1 MNSRNLPLNEQHQL
15 LRKVRWF
22 GIFGAAIFVGSI
34 FLFGLL
40 GLLAWAAVIAFLWY
54 RSKKHS
60 GI

>member
-1 MNSRNLPLNEQHQL
+1 MNEQHQL
-15 LRKVRWF
+15 LRKVRLF
-22 GIFGAAIFVGSI
+22 GIFGAAIFVGSV

-40 GLLAWAAVIAFLWY
+40 GLLAWAAVIAFLWH